1 MRKTSEEG
9 IRETSEEGK
18 REKWNQRF
26 DQILSGAIGVLVRVR
41 VIQEGA
47 SRVSDHVTQR
57 ISSLLKR
64 TLVHF
69 GNPPKVSI
77 LEVLISILEVLISI
91 LIGYSF
97 HFGNG
102 IQLIWK
108 WYPLDLEM
116 VST

>member
-1 MRKTSEEG
+1 MICNCYFKNVKKKIGKIRKKEET
-9 IRETSEEGK
+9 EKTKK
-18 REKWNQRF
+18 RVHNVFR
-26 DQILSGAIGVLVRVR
+26 
-41 VIQEGA
+41 
-47 SRVSDHVTQR
+47 
-57 ISSLLKR
+57 R
-64 TLVHF
+64 TLVQF
-69 GNPPKVSI
+69 GNPTKVSI

-102 IQLIWK
+102 IHLIWK

>member
-1 MRKTSEEG
+1 MCAF
-9 IRETSEEGK
+9 EGK
-18 REKWNQRF
+18 KYVVPQPP
-26 DQILSGAIGVLVRVR
+26 QLAYPPT
-41 VIQEGA
+41 
-47 SRVSDHVTQR
+47 TQR

-102 IQLIWK
+102 IHLIWK